1 MRRILLFISLLLLST
16 AAMVYGQTP
25 DYKVVFDL
33 TSRDSTDHQMVMRW
47 MNEISQA
54 DPTAQ
59 TEVVLYGKSLDMV
72 VKGKSSVAA
81 QIMKLAQNKNTAF
94 RVCAIAMKNNH
105 VEASQ
110 LLPGVL
116 TVPDGIYELV
126 KKQKEGWG
134 YIKVSH

>member
-1 MRRILLFISLLLLST
+1 MKKILLFISLLLLSS
-16 AAMVYGQTP
+16 AGMVIAQTP

-33 TSRDSTDHQMVMRW
+33 TSKDSTDHQMVMRW

-81 QIMKLAQNKNTAF
+81 QIMKLAQNKNTAI

>member
-1 MRRILLFISLLLLST
+1 MKKILLFISMLLLSS
-16 AAMVYGQTP
+16 AGMVVAQTS

-33 TSRDSTDHQMVMRW
+33 TSKDSTDHQMAIRWVNEVM
-47 MNEISQA
+47 QA
-54 DPTAQ
+54 DPNAQ
-59 TEVVLYGKSLDMV
+59 TEIVLYGKSLDMV
-72 VKGKSSVAA
+72 VKGKSSVAP
-81 QIMKLAQNKNTAF
+81 QIMKLVQNKNTAI
-94 RVCAIAMKNNH
+94 RVCAVAMKNNH

-126 KKQKEGWG
+126 KKQHQGWG